1 MSATLIVRHPV
12 ADYAAWRP
20 VYDEVGPL
28 RDRHGCTAERVLT
41 LPNDANDVV
50 AIHDFPTVEQ
60 AEAFAADPALKAAM
74 ARAGVAGA
82 PRIEIFASV

>member
-1 MSATLIVRHPV
+1 MTATLIVRHPV
-12 ADYAAWRP
+12 ADYAVWRP
-20 VYDEVGPL
+20 VYEEVGPL
-28 RDRHGCTAERVLT
+28 RDQHGCTAERVLQ
-41 LPNDANDVV
+41 LPTDANDVV
-50 AIHDFPTVEQ
+50 AIHEFPTVEQ